1 MAEWFLH
8 SALNLQVFGR
18 LKRSTNL
25 FFFTFFSAAKD
36 TLLGKKCMEQETM
49 DLRRAM
55 YKSVGYKIDDNRR
68 RLNTGG
74 VTNFCIDW
82 CNGYEVD
89 NCQIVHPECG
99 TASAAGPQVVA
110 YIGDDSQC
118 EDEILKIDQA
128 LDLVADAMEADCQE
142 LVSTRSFKCIISK

>member
-1 MAEWFLH
+1 M
-8 SALNLQVFGR
+8 
-18 LKRSTNL
+18 KRSTNH
-25 FFFTFFSAAKD
+25 FFFTFLSAAKD
-36 TLLGKKCMEQETM
+36 TLLGKKCIEKETM

-55 YKSVGYKIDDNRR
+55 YKSVGYEIDDNRR

-82 CNGYEVD
+82 CNGYE
-89 NCQIVHPECG
+89 
-99 TASAAGPQVVA
+99 A

-142 LVSTRSFKCIISK
+142 LVSTRSFKCIIAK